1 MTQPMVEAG
10 RKTGTSK
17 PPTAGFRLS
26 SDEPDDQIRQLAEE
40 ALLENSCILKHM
52 THDLP
57 RLPAHPAGEQPPI
70 EQDAALAPATLDT
83 WAGPVRVEWDPTAP
97 LTPYG
102 QLPFFI
108 EYLKVAGLFDALVA
122 DCPLA
127 YTSPNAPEKRD
138 VLGTTMFSVLAGHK
152 RYAHITALRGDGV
165 LPELLGMKKIVSE
178 DAVRRGFKA
187 IGEIEGR
194 EWLQHHLD
202 YCPAPLL
209 SEPWILDADSTVK
222 LLYGHQ
228 EGAVLGYNPKKPGRP
243 SHVYHTYTMAGLRL
257 ALDVEVA
264 AGNEH
269 ASKHAAPGLW
279 ALLDRIPRDCWPA
292 FLRGDSGFGTEAVMR
307 EAERRGLPYLF
318 KLRLTA
324 NVKKLIKKTFSKD
337 DWTNAGQGWQGREDT
352 LRLEGW
358 SRQRQLVI
366 LRRRLK
372 EGMAIA
378 GRDGAGQLALGFVEI
393 GPGAEAYEYGVLV
406 TCLEEEVLTLAQL
419 YRDRADSENPFDE
432 LKNQW
437 GWGGFTTRD
446 LARCQIMA
454 RFIALIYNWW
464 NLFVRLA
471 EPDRHL
477 EAITSRPLLLSAIAE
492 RSRHARQTTL
502 RVASSHAKA
511 GWAASV
517 LSGIARFLRELVQ
530 SAEQLTAGQ
539 RWRRILAHAVRG
551 FLNGRQ
557 LRLPA
562 RLMAPT

>member
-1 MTQPMVEAG
+1 
-10 RKTGTSK
+10 
-17 PPTAGFRLS
+17 
-26 SDEPDDQIRQLAEE
+26 
-40 ALLENSCILKHM
+40 M

-97 LTPYG
+97 LTPHG

-257 ALDVEVA
+257 VLDVEVA

-358 SRQRQLVI
+358 SRQRQVVI

-393 GPGAEAYEYGVLV
+393 VPGAEAYEYGVLV

-432 LKNQW
+432 LKN
-437 GWGGFTTRD
+437 
-446 LARCQIMA
+446 
-454 RFIALIYNWW
+454 
-464 NLFVRLA
+464 
-471 EPDRHL
+471 
-477 EAITSRPLLLSAIAE
+477 
-492 RSRHARQTTL
+492 
-502 RVASSHAKA
+502 
-511 GWAASV
+511 
-517 LSGIARFLRELVQ
+517 
-530 SAEQLTAGQ
+530 
-539 RWRRILAHAVRG
+539 
-551 FLNGRQ
+551 
-557 LRLPA
+557 
-562 RLMAPT
+562 

>member
-1 MTQPMVEAG
+1 M
-10 RKTGTSK
+10 S
-17 PPTAGFRLS
+17 
-26 SDEPDDQIRQLAEE
+26 
-40 ALLENSCILKHM
+40 
-52 THDLP
+52 HDTPHLP
-57 RLPAHPAGEQPPI
+57 VHPAGEQPPI

-138 VLGTTMFSVLAGHK
+138 VLGTTMLSVLAGHK
-152 RYAHITALRGDGV
+152 RYAHITALRNDGV

-187 IGEIEGR
+187 IGEDEGR
-194 EWLQHHLD
+194 EWLQRHLD
-202 YCPAPLL
+202 YCTAPLL
-209 SEPWILDADSTVK
+209 SEPWVLDMDSTVK
-222 LLYGHQ
+222 PLYGHQ

-257 ALDVEVA
+257 VLDVGGCARQRACIEA
-264 AGNEH
+264 CGA
-269 ASKHAAPGLW
+269 GLW

-292 FLRGDSGFGTEAVMR
+292 FLRGDSGFGTEAVMS
-307 EAERRGLPYLF
+307 EAEQRGLPYLF

-358 SRQRQLVI
+358 SRQRQVVI

-378 GRDGAGQLALGFVEI
+378 GRDDAGQLALGFVEI
-393 GPGAEAYEYGVLV
+393 GPDAEVYEYGVLV
-406 TCLEEEVLTLAQL
+406 TSLEEEVLTLAQL

-437 GWGGFTTRD
+437 GWAGFTTRD
-446 LARCQIMA
+446 LARCQTHGPLHRA
-454 RFIALIYNWW
+454 RLQLVEPVRAPRRTGQTSGGHHQPAAAAVRHRGAQPPCQADHAEGGQLARQGWMGGERALG
-464 NLFVRLA
+464 
-471 EPDRHL
+471 H
-477 EAITSRPLLLSAIAE
+477 RPLPSRAYSNCGAVDRGPALAPNPLPRRPVLARRAPVA
-492 RSRHARQTTL
+492 RS
-502 RVASSHAKA
+502 
-511 GWAASV
+511 AASYGAGLTGKTHINR
-517 LSGIARFLRELVQ
+517 LSRRFEIARRRGQLPFL
-530 SAEQLTAGQ
+530 G
-539 RWRRILAHAVRG
+539 
-551 FLNGRQ
+551 
-557 LRLPA
+557 
-562 RLMAPT
+562 

>member
-1 MTQPMVEAG
+1 MIHD
-10 RKTGTSK
+10 
-17 PPTAGFRLS
+17 PP
-26 SDEPDDQIRQLAEE
+26 
-40 ALLENSCILKHM
+40 H
-52 THDLP
+52 LP
-57 RLPAHPAGEQPPI
+57 LHPAGEQPPI
-70 EQDAALAPATLDT
+70 EQGSSSAPTTLDS
-83 WAGPVRVEWDPTAP
+83 WAGPVRVEWDSTAP

-127 YTSPNAPEKRD
+127 YTSPNAPEKRN
-138 VLGTTMFSVLAGHK
+138 VLGTTMLSVLAGHK
-152 RYAHITALRGDGV
+152 RYAHITALRNDGV

-187 IGEIEGR
+187 IGQSEGR
-194 EWLQHHLD
+194 DWLQRHLD
-202 YCPAPLL
+202 YCTAPLL

-222 LLYGHQ
+222 PLYGHQ
-228 EGAVLGYNPKKPGRP
+228 EGAVIGYNPKKPGRP

-257 ALDVEVA
+257 VLDADVT
-264 AGNEH
+264 AGNQH
-269 ASKHAAPGLW
+269 ASTHAAPGLW
-279 ALLDRIPRDCWPA
+279 ALLDRIPRDCWPSL
-292 FLRGDSGFGTEAVMR
+292 LRGDSGFGTEAVMR
-307 EAERRGLPYLF
+307 EAEQRGLPYLF
-318 KLRLTA
+318 KLRLTS

-352 LRLEGW
+352 LRLQGW
-358 SRQRQLVI
+358 SRQRQVVI

-372 EGMAIA
+372 EGLAVSR
-378 GRDGAGQLALGFVEI
+378 RDDAGQLALSFAEI
-393 GPGAEAYEYGVLV
+393 GAQSEVHEYGVLA
-406 TCLEEEVLTLAQL
+406 TSLDEEVLTLAQL

-437 GWGGFTTRD
+437 GWTGFTTRD
-446 LARCQIMA
+446 LARCQLMA

-471 EPDRHL
+471 KPDKHL

-539 RWRRILAHAVRG
+539 RWRRILAHAVRFWLG
-551 FLNGRQ
+551 GRQ
-557 LRLPA
+557 LRPPP
-562 RLMAPT
+562 RLMAPA

>member
-1 MTQPMVEAG
+1 MIHD
-10 RKTGTSK
+10 
-17 PPTAGFRLS
+17 PP
-26 SDEPDDQIRQLAEE
+26 
-40 ALLENSCILKHM
+40 H
-52 THDLP
+52 LP
-57 RLPAHPAGEQPPI
+57 LHPAGEQPPI
-70 EQDAALAPATLDT
+70 EQGSSSAPTTLDS
-83 WAGPVRVEWDPTAP
+83 WAGPVRVEWDSTAP

-127 YTSPNAPEKRD
+127 YTSPNAPEKRN
-138 VLGTTMFSVLAGHK
+138 VLGTTMLSVLAGHK
-152 RYAHITALRGDGV
+152 RYAHITALRNDGV

-187 IGEIEGR
+187 IGQSEGR
-194 EWLQHHLD
+194 DWLQRHLD
-202 YCPAPLL
+202 YCTAPLL

-222 LLYGHQ
+222 PLYGHQ
-228 EGAVLGYNPKKPGRP
+228 EGAVIGYNPKKPGRP

-257 ALDVEVA
+257 VLDADVT
-264 AGNEH
+264 AGNQH
-269 ASKHAAPGLW
+269 ASTHAAPGLW
-279 ALLDRIPRDCWPA
+279 ALLDRIPRDCWPSL
-292 FLRGDSGFGTEAVMR
+292 LRGDSGFGTEAVMR
-307 EAERRGLPYLF
+307 EAEQRGLPYLF
-318 KLRLTA
+318 KLRLTS

-352 LRLEGW
+352 LRLQGW
-358 SRQRQLVI
+358 SRQRQVVI

-372 EGMAIA
+372 EGLAVSR
-378 GRDGAGQLALGFVEI
+378 RDDAGQLALGFAEI
-393 GPGAEAYEYGVLV
+393 GAQSEVHEYGVLA
-406 TCLEEEVLTLAQL
+406 TSLDEEVLTLAQL

-437 GWGGFTTRD
+437 GWTGFTTRD
-446 LARCQIMA
+446 LARCQLMA

-471 EPDRHL
+471 KPDKHL

-539 RWRRILAHAVRG
+539 RWRRILAHAVRSWLG
-551 FLNGRQ
+551 GRQ
-557 LRLPA
+557 LRPPP
-562 RLMAPT
+562 RLMAPA